1 MDLFNSVLPM
11 LQGGTA
17 SGNTYMTALTSF
29 IAIILA
35 FVVLIDLA
43 VEKGREP
50 TDKNRLVL
58 WK

>member
-1 MDLFNSVLPM
+1 
-11 LQGGTA
+11 
-17 SGNTYMTALTSF
+17 MTALTSF

-50 TDKNRLVL
+50 TDKKQTGIMEIKSTTER
-58 WK
+58 